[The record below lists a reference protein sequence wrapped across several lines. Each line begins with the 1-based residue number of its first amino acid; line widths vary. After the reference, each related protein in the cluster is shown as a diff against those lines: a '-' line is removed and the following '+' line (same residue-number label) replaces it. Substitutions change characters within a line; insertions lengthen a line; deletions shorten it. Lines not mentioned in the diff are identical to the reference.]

1 MSNEIE
7 NIFVEL
13 FIPKTRPITVRIVY
27 KPLDQTRFLEI
38 LSTSLN
44 SLNMLS
50 EEWHILGDGYHNGS
64 TLKEEN
70 KNIIKGN
77 KKSSEK
83 KISRIL

>member
-44 SLNMLS
+44 
-50 EEWHILGDGYHNGS
+50 
-64 TLKEEN
+64 
-70 KNIIKGN
+70 
-77 KKSSEK
+77 
-83 KISRIL
+83 